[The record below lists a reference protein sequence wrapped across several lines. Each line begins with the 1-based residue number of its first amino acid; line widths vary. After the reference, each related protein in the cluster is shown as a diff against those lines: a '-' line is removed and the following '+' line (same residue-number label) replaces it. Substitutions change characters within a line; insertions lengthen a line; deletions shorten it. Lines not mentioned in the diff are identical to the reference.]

1 MQLEKSRDFTKLSL
15 PFWSE
20 SRAGYAKKIEL
31 RAIVRKLFALDMP
44 ALIIY
49 IAGMKTTQ
57 YTIRNIPE
65 QVDRLVRQ
73 QAKKT
78 HESLNAVLLAVLK
91 RGIGVA
97 DEPVE
102 YHDLDELAGSW
113 VADPDIDAAMAAFE
127 SIDEE
132 LWK

>member
-1 MQLEKSRDFTKLSL
+1 MLDLPAKST
-15 PFWSE
+15 
-20 SRAGYAKKIEL
+20 
-31 RAIVRKLFALDMP
+31 
-44 ALIIY
+44 Y

-65 QVDRLVRQ
+65 QIDRLVRL

-78 HESLNAVLLAVLK
+78 HQSLNAVLLDILK
-91 RGIGVA
+91 RGVGIA
-97 DEPVE
+97 DEPME
-102 YHDLDELAGSW
+102 FHDLDELVGSW
-113 VADPDIDAAMAAFE
+113 VADPEFDAAMEAFE

>member
-1 MQLEKSRDFTKLSL
+1 
-15 PFWSE
+15 
-20 SRAGYAKKIEL
+20 
-31 RAIVRKLFALDMP
+31 MP
-44 ALIIY
+44 AFNIY
-49 IAGMKTTQ
+49 TAGMKTTQ

-78 HESLNAVLLAVLK
+78 HKSLNAVLLAALK

-97 DEPVE
+97 DEPAE

-113 VADPDIDAAMAAFE
+113 VADPEFDDAMKAFE

>member
-1 MQLEKSRDFTKLSL
+1 VV
-15 PFWSE
+15 E
-20 SRAGYAKKIEL
+20 S
-31 RAIVRKLFALDMP
+31 VV
-44 ALIIY
+44 
-49 IAGMKTTQ
+49 
-57 YTIRNIPE
+57 N
-65 QVDRLVRQ
+65 Q

-78 HESLNAVLLAVLK
+78 QKSLNAVLLAVLK
-91 RGIGVA
+91 RGVGVV

-113 VADPDIDAAMAAFE
+113 VADPDFDAAMAAFE

>member
-1 MQLEKSRDFTKLSL
+1 MH
-15 PFWSE
+15 
-20 SRAGYAKKIEL
+20 
-31 RAIVRKLFALDMP
+31 ALTT
-44 ALIIY
+44 Y

-57 YTIRNIPE
+57 YTIRKVPE

-78 HESLNAVLLAVLK
+78 YKSLNAVLLAILK
-91 RGIGVA
+91 RGVGMA

-113 VADPDIDAAMAAFE
+113 VADPDFDAAIEAFE

>member
-1 MQLEKSRDFTKLSL
+1 
-15 PFWSE
+15 
-20 SRAGYAKKIEL
+20 
-31 RAIVRKLFALDMP
+31 MP
-44 ALIIY
+44 ALITY

-73 QAKKT
+73 QVLKT
-78 HESLNAVLLAVLK
+78 HKSLNSVLLDVLK
-91 RGIGVA
+91 RGVGVA

-113 VADPDIDAAMAAFE
+113 VADPDFDAAMEAFE

>member
-1 MQLEKSRDFTKLSL
+1 
-15 PFWSE
+15 
-20 SRAGYAKKIEL
+20 
-31 RAIVRKLFALDMP
+31 
-44 ALIIY
+44 
-49 IAGMKTTQ
+49 MKTRQ

-73 QAKKT
+73 QVVKT
-78 HESLNAVLLAVLK
+78 QKSLNAVLLDVLK
-91 RGIGVA
+91 RGVGVA

-113 VADPDIDAAMAAFE
+113 VADPDFDAAMEAFE

>member
-1 MQLEKSRDFTKLSL
+1 
-15 PFWSE
+15 
-20 SRAGYAKKIEL
+20 
-31 RAIVRKLFALDMP
+31 MP
-44 ALIIY
+44 ALIVNIV
-49 IAGMKTTQ
+49 GMKMTQ

-78 HESLNAVLLAVLK
+78 PQSLNSVLVDTLR
-91 RGIGVA
+91 RGVGA
-97 DEPVE
+97 ANEPVE

-113 VADPDIDAAMAAFE
+113 VADPEFDAAMEAFE

-132 LWK
+132 LWT

>member
-1 MQLEKSRDFTKLSL
+1 
-15 PFWSE
+15 
-20 SRAGYAKKIEL
+20 
-31 RAIVRKLFALDMP
+31 MP
-44 ALIIY
+44 AIIIY
-49 IAGMKTTQ
+49 LAGMKTRQ

-78 HESLNAVLLAVLK
+78 QKSLNAVLLAALQ
-91 RGIGVA
+91 RGIGAA

-113 VADPDIDAAMAAFE
+113 VADPDFDSAMEAFE

>member
-1 MQLEKSRDFTKLSL
+1 VV
-15 PFWSE
+15 E
-20 SRAGYAKKIEL
+20 S
-31 RAIVRKLFALDMP
+31 VV
-44 ALIIY
+44 
-49 IAGMKTTQ
+49 
-57 YTIRNIPE
+57 N
-65 QVDRLVRQ
+65 Q

-78 HESLNAVLLAVLK
+78 QKSLNAVLLAVLK
-91 RGIGVA
+91 RGVGVV

-113 VADPDIDAAMAAFE
+113 VADPDFDAAMAAFK